1 MLTMKYPYE
10 KPDGTV
16 AGIIGVSR
24 DVTDR
29 VNVLERMRQSESLLR
44 LVLDALPIGVVVVEL
59 ASFVRIDP
67 FQIEQIVL
75 NLAVNARD
83 AMPDGGE
90 LLIKTGV
97 VDVPDAGRFAR
108 LEVCDTG
115 TGMDAATRARIFEPF
130 YTTKDRGR
138 GTGLGLATVSG
149 IVKQNGGTVSVRSD
163 PGHGTTFAID
173 LPVAAATDAEVAGA
187 EASDAAKLCG
197 TERILLVEDSTPV
210 RVAVRAILERLGYAV
225 TDVGDAAAALATIA
239 GAKTPVDLVL
249 IDVVLPSLGGPELAA
264 AIVELRRDVRVLFM
278 SGYSDDELPKR
289 DRPAS
294 TSPILAKPFTAEVLA
309 RAVRDALD
317 GRAHA

>member
-1 MLTMKYPYE
+1 MRSAIPQAVEEPTLRVSARYTSSIPAVRAWSTARRTSRWRDNT
-10 KPDGTV
+10 P
-16 AGIIGVSR
+16 GV
-24 DVTDR
+24 
-29 VNVLERMRQSESLLR
+29 
-44 LVLDALPIGVVVVEL
+44 
-59 ASFVRIDP
+59 
-67 FQIEQIVL
+67 
-75 NLAVNARD
+75 
-83 AMPDGGE
+83 
-90 LLIKTGV
+90 
-97 VDVPDAGRFAR
+97 
-108 LEVCDTG
+108 DTP
-115 TGMDAATRARIFEPF
+115 AISSARIARP
-130 YTTKDRGR
+130 
-138 GTGLGLATVSG
+138 S
-149 IVKQNGGTVSVRSD
+149 SVRSD